1 MKTKNWILLFG
12 TVLYMYLFYKQNA
25 GINTLVYAVNRNRF
39 CLCPPRSK
47 QKCRLVDGCQFLH
60 IYSATC
66 VFIHNSDLV
75 LMGYVFTLL
84 VWSALT
90 FNPYFSIIPRFV
102 SIPQIGGGC
111 AVLLDKKPY
120 RNRAQFMTLGGSVR
134 GKSVLTILIPLVIA
148 LFCFSLYKQA
158 KSLV

>member
-1 MKTKNWILLFG
+1 MKTKNWILLLG

-25 GINTLVYAVNRNRF
+25 GINTLVYALLTGIGFVYARPGANK
-39 CLCPPRSK
+39 SAGWWM
-47 QKCRLVDGCQFLH
+47 VAILH
-60 IYSATC
+60 VYSAIC
-66 VFIHNSDLV
+66 VFIHNSDLA

-90 FNPYFSIIPRFV
+90 FNPYFSIIP
-102 SIPQIGGGC
+102 G
-111 AVLLDKKPY
+111 LLASLKSVVGAPFYWIRNLY

-148 LFCFSLYKQA
+148 FLFFFL
-158 KSLV
+158 